1 MKRWSYIESERIESP
16 AVIEAFLDEI
26 EKISK
31 EYGLSI
37 SHEDSHGG
45 FIIETYDHYNISW
58 LRECSININDKKL
71 GEINND
77 YFIRTE

>member
-1 MKRWSYIESERIESP
+1 MKRWNVSKNERMESP
-16 AVIEAFLDEI
+16 AVIEAFLEEI

-45 FIIETYDHYNISW
+45 FIIEIYDNYNISW

-71 GEINND
+71 EEINND

>member
-1 MKRWSYIESERIESP
+1 MKRWCYIESERIESP

-45 FIIETYDHYNISW
+45 FIIERYDNYDIKW
-58 LRECSININDKKL
+58 LRECNIDISKEDLEKINL
-71 GEINND
+71 E